1 MILVGGWK
9 ADNVT
14 RHYMNH
20 HGHMVAYT
28 PLDTWRVQDLPLPLF
43 WQEGGRDSVRVFGAS
58 TTCPTVG
65 PPAYAAW
72 GTTGRGT
79 QCGQRLL
86 TVSSA
91 ARENCR
97 WARSRPARCWS
108 RTKEAFQSLVIN
120 ENHLRAEASLLTNMI
135 HLTTVFNKKTPFLLG
150 VAQTFLPYLPK
161 LMLTFFYFDTFSFWN
176 FLKSEIF
183 AHIACWRVGGGVS
196 GQSMPKWKGIFSLGS
211 LALLHQENSETTNMG
226 TVAS

>member
-1 MILVGGWK
+1 MSRDITWITTAIWLH
-9 ADNVT
+9 T
-14 RHYMNH
+14 PPLT
-20 HGHMVAYT
+20 HGVCRT
-28 PLDTWRVQDLPLPLF
+28 SPPPLLAR
-43 WQEGGRDSVRVFGAS
+43 GGRDSVRVFGAS

-79 QCGQRLL
+79 QCSQRLL

-108 RTKEAFQSLVIN
+108 RTKEAFQSFVIS

-135 HLTTVFNKKTPFLLG
+135 HLTTVFNEKKHL
-150 VAQTFLPYLPK
+150 
-161 LMLTFFYFDTFSFWN
+161 FS
-176 FLKSEIF
+176 
-183 AHIACWRVGGGVS
+183 C
-196 GQSMPKWKGIFSLGS
+196 
-211 LALLHQENSETTNMG
+211 ALLKPSYPTYPNWFWHFCISTLFLFETF
-226 TVAS
+226 

>member
-43 WQEGGRDSVRVFGAS
+43 WQEGGRDSVRVFGGSPA
-58 TTCPTVG
+58 CPTVG

-79 QCGQRLL
+79 QCSQRLL

-91 ARENCR
+91 ARENRR

-108 RTKEAFQSLVIN
+108 RTKEAFQSFVIN
-120 ENHLRAEASLLTNMI
+120 KNHLRAEASLLTNMI
-135 HLTTVFNKKTPFLLG
+135 HLTTVFNEKNTL
-150 VAQTFLPYLPK
+150 
-161 LMLTFFYFDTFSFWN
+161 
-176 FLKSEIF
+176 
-183 AHIACWRVGGGVS
+183 
-196 GQSMPKWKGIFSLGS
+196 SLGHCS
-211 LALLHQENSETTNMG
+211 NLPDFDIFLFRHFFCLKLFKKWNICPHC
-226 TVAS
+226 V